1 MSIDNVNVVDGLA
14 ADQRNGVL
22 YLLLTDH
29 LEWVQSENA
38 LSERDHLLLLQEK
51 INAYISFIEE
61 EQFKSKYPNLEL
73 QLAII
78 EIHFQY
84 DITENCERFLQ
95 AVQSQVKKYRIK
107 IETHIG

>member
-61 EQFKSKYPNLEL
+61 EQFKK
-73 QLAII
+73 
-78 EIHFQY
+78 
-84 DITENCERFLQ
+84 
-95 AVQSQVKKYRIK
+95 
-107 IETHIG
+107 